1 MKKAGMAMVLL
12 TMAVFHVFSADD
24 VVFSEGFD
32 TPEAVAKYGPGDGI
46 SFVPEGGAGGSGCIR
61 FHRDTVGDS
70 WLLIPI
76 DPAELRGRAIQVEAM
91 MKAEKIAKPSPGYMG
106 PKLMLNLQSPGENSH
121 SEQEKVHGTY
131 DWRKFQVFAQAASDV
146 EKAVLA
152 IGIQHGQGT
161 LYMDDVKITLVPTGE
176 TEAFVPPAAPLP
188 TRTKYR
194 GMMSGYDL
202 READIRDFALD
213 FGGNLLRWQLLRGK
227 ADTSTPE
234 LYRAWLDAELDKL
247 DAVMPALKKYDVK
260 VAIDLHGGPGTNQ
273 DRFLTNQLSWDVPNQ
288 NLFVETWEKIAR
300 RYKGNPMIYGY
311 DLLNEPRE
319 DNYVYE
325 PDGALEWN
333 RLALRTAKAIRAIDA
348 EVPIIIESA
357 KGGGPAG
364 LKTLRPVNLPNII
377 YSVHIYS
384 PHTYTHQGITAA
396 GRESRVV
403 YPGSIDGVEWNRD
416 KLRQTVQVVRD
427 FQLKYNVPIFIGEFS
442 AIAWAPGAERYL
454 EDCIS
459 IFEEYGWDWTYHAFR
474 EWTGWSVEHGGVFE
488 NQFPVENSPRKQVLK
503 KYFERNRE

>member
-247 DAVMPALKKYDVK
+247 DAVMPALKKYGVK

-311 DLLNEPRE
+311 DLLNEPVAE
-319 DNYVYE
+319 NYVRGVENPWLAISERLVRVIREVDPDTPIITE
-325 PDGALEWN
+325 PDFAN
-333 RLALRTAKAIRAIDA
+333 TRPLADRN
-348 EVPIIIESA
+348 V
-357 KGGGPAG
+357 
-364 LKTLRPVNLPNII
+364 
-377 YSVHIYS
+377 IYS
-384 PHTYTHQGITAA
+384 PHFYSPHAYTHQG
-396 GRESRVV
+396 GLGQVRWS
-403 YPGSIDGVEWNRD
+403 YPGVIDGVYWD
-416 KLRQTVQVVRD
+416 KEQLRVSMKEVIE
-427 FQLKYNVPIFIGEFS
+427 FQKKHGVPIFVGEFS
-442 AIAWAPGAERYL
+442 VINWAKGGDRYL
-454 EDCIS
+454 ADMIEL
-459 IFEEYGWDWTYHAFR
+459 FEEYGWDWAYHAFR
-474 EWTGWSVEHGGVFE
+474 EWDAWSIEHEGKAFRSVV
-488 NQFPVENSPRKQVLK
+488 PSPDNLRKRVLLEALK
-503 KYFERNRE
+503 KNTR